1 MFKNAIFMAM
11 IVFCVALSA
20 QYQKEYKAESLSMKE
35 CLLRALKSNLD
46 LEIEGYNPKIR
57 EFDIRL
63 AKSAFDPYF
72 TSSFGIGEA
81 ESESSADLKT
91 IYNARSVDFEMGIAK
106 KHLLGGSVGLYYGL
120 DYSKQMHVASSG
132 RNPSWQ
138 HSMNLR
144 ITQPLLRNLGI
155 ELNQIEIKMAEKQR
169 DQAFYTFQ
177 NKVISILSSVQI
189 AYWNL
194 VNAIANY
201 ELQRK
206 SLELAENLYKI
217 TLARIKAGSLAA
229 ADILEAERNVA
240 SKQDNLILAEKA
252 IYDAEDSLKQLI
264 KPLDLKY
271 YQDVRLIP
279 TEVYVFKKFDID
291 FTAILKQALLD
302 RPDLLSNKL
311 ALDNTVLNVEK
322 NRNELLPKLDLSS
335 EFGYKGVGK
344 VSSDAWDKLKDG
356 DIFSWSVQLSLEVP
370 LGNRAASSRYMQ
382 SLLLRKQTIAQYKK
396 LESLVITEVRSAM
409 RELTTTMQRV
419 ETAQRTRELAEKQ
432 LANEE
437 NKFRAGIIALFQ
449 VQDTEQKL
457 TVARINESNALLD
470 YQRAIVALEKAK
482 GTLLK
487 DLKRYGMS
495 LDSGLLEERTY

>member
-1 MFKNAIFMAM
+1 MLKNAIFMAM
-11 IVFCVALSA
+11 IVLCIAISA
-20 QYQKEYKAESLSMKE
+20 QQLKEYKAESLSMKD
-35 CLLRALKSNLD
+35 CLLRALKFNLD

-63 AKSAFDPYF
+63 AKSVFDPAF
-72 TSSFGIGEA
+72 TSSFGISEA

-91 IYNARSVDFEMGIAK
+91 VYNVRSVDFQMGIAK
-106 KHLLGGSVGLYYGL
+106 KHLLGGTVGLSYGIG
-120 DYSKQMHVASSG
+120 YSKQMHIGAGG

-138 HSMNLR
+138 HNVSLQF
-144 ITQPLLRNLGI
+144 TQPLLRNLGI
-155 ELNQIEIKMAEKQR
+155 EVNQLEIQMAEKEK
-169 DQAFYTFQ
+169 DQAFYSFQ
-177 NKVISILSSVQI
+177 NKVITVLSDVQT

-240 SKQDNLILAEKA
+240 SKQDSLILAEKA
-252 IYDAEDSLKQLI
+252 IYDAEDRLKQLI
-264 KPLDLKY
+264 HPLDLKY
-271 YQDVRLIP
+271 YQDVRMIP
-279 TEVYVFKKFDID
+279 TEVYVFKKFDMD
-291 FTAILKQALLD
+291 FESILKQAFLD
-302 RPDLLSNKL
+302 RPDLLGNKL
-311 ALDNTVLNVEK
+311 ALENTVLNIEK
-322 NRNELLPKLDLSS
+322 NKNQLLPKLDLSS
-335 EFGYKGVGK
+335 ELGYKGVGTA
-344 VSSDAWDKLKDG
+344 SSEGWDKMKDG
-356 DIFSWSVQLSLEVP
+356 DMFSWSVQLSLEIP

-382 SLLLRKQTIAQYKK
+382 SLLLRKQAIAQYKK
-396 LESLVITEVRSAM
+396 LESLVITELRSAI
-409 RELTTTMQRV
+409 RELSTTMQRV

-470 YQRAIVALEKAK
+470 YQRAIVQLEKAK
-482 GTLLK
+482 GTILK
-487 DLKRYGMS
+487 DMKRYGIS
-495 LDSGLLEERTY
+495 LDAGISEERTY